1 MEQLIPLDYTTLR
14 IIWWV
19 LLGFLLAAFAVMDGF
34 DLGVATVL
42 PLVSRTDVER
52 RVVFNVVGPVWEGN
66 QVWLVVGGGVVFAAW
81 PLLYA
86 MAFSGFYLAMML
98 LLIALILRPICFKYR
113 SKMPDARWRS
123 TWDVL
128 MCLCGL
134 VASLV
139 FGVAV
144 GNVIGGVPFVF
155 EPDTM
160 RPIYQGGFF
169 GLFMPFPVLC
179 GVVSVCMLAMHGSV
193 LLSWKTEGAVAAR
206 ARACARGFGVL
217 TLALFILAGVWVAHG
232 VEGYSIVGAV
242 QTGLASSPMGKAVA
256 MAPGGWMH
264 NYVRWPAIWIAPAAG
279 VAGALLAAALVG
291 LRSGAPAFLASSASI
306 VGIVWTFGLSLFPFL
321 LPSSVSPNVSLT
333 VWDASSSH
341 MSLWIMLIA
350 TGLLLPVVMLYTAWV
365 YRVMRGKVT
374 EKSVEGGHAY

>member
-1 MEQLIPLDYTTLR
+1 
-14 IIWWV
+14 
-19 LLGFLLAAFAVMDGF
+19 
-34 DLGVATVL
+34 
-42 PLVSRTDVER
+42 
-52 RVVFNVVGPVWEGN
+52 
-66 QVWLVVGGGVVFAAW
+66 
-81 PLLYA
+81 
-86 MAFSGFYLAMML
+86 
-98 LLIALILRPICFKYR
+98 
-113 SKMPDARWRS
+113 
-123 TWDVL
+123 
-128 MCLCGL
+128 
-134 VASLV
+134 
-139 FGVAV
+139 
-144 GNVIGGVPFVF
+144 
-155 EPDTM
+155 
-160 RPIYQGGFF
+160 
-169 GLFMPFPVLC
+169 
-179 GVVSVCMLAMHGSV
+179 
-193 LLSWKTEGAVAAR
+193 
-206 ARACARGFGVL
+206 
-217 TLALFILAGVWVAHG
+217 